1 MRVVND
7 YHGLSV
13 TNLDDAVSPAALF
26 RATVEHLVD
35 DSFEMVALIEKFT
48 GKAQNVVIAGGWIKN
63 PAIAA
68 AKEKQY
74 GSFRVSDATEA
85 GATGAAE
92 FAGIAAGIFQ
102 LKNS

>member
-1 MRVVND
+1 M
-7 YHGLSV
+7 
-13 TNLDDAVSPAALF
+13 
-26 RATVEHLVD
+26 
-35 DSFEMVALIEKFT
+35 
-48 GKAQNVVIAGGWIKN
+48 IAGGWIKN

-102 LKNS
+102 LRNS